1 MHAVGDDLGRYIV
14 SLRTGGN
21 GAGLSMMQRGHGIE
35 QVRHMARAGIEGR
48 ARVIIA
54 CARMGYGDAHVMGH
68 LADELQVARLLGGH
82 VHQLDETP
90 RLMLQTAE
98 LLDRGAAHVGGIL
111 RAHLVGSDI
120 GTLHVDA
127 HDAGFPRRGFM
138 RGHAGHDGRQA
149 LFGKRHGGRADGGHA
164 TACLVCRDGGDA
176 LIGRIAEI
184 VAHGTVEVHI
194 YQAWNHIASRSVQ
207 RIGGATRAARY
218 VSRCLDAGE
227 GLPLHY
233 HIAFAEALT
242 VEHLAVCNAHTRML
256 LSNMEGPSAC
266 AKSPSNA
273 LSIMAPV
280 RLTAASRPR
289 RPPQR

>member
-1 MHAVGDDLGRYIV
+1 MHAVGDDLGRYV
-14 SLRTGGN
+14 VTLRTGGN
-21 GAGLSMMQRGHGIE
+21 GAGLSMMQRGHSIE
-35 QVRHMARAGIEGR
+35 QVRHMARASIEGR

-54 CARMGYGDAHVMGH
+54 RARMGYGDAHVMGH
-68 LADELQVARLLGGH
+68 LADELQVARLLGSH
-82 VHQLDETP
+82 VNQLDEAL
-90 RLMLQTAE
+90 RLVLQAAE
-98 LLDRGAAHVGGIL
+98 LFDGGAAHVCGVL
-111 RAHLVGSDI
+111 RAHLIGGDI
-120 GTLHVDA
+120 GTFHVDA
-127 HDAGFPRRGFM
+127 HDPGLPRCCFM
-138 RGHAGHDGRQA
+138 RGHAGHDGSQA
-149 LFGKRHGGRADGGHA
+149 LFRKRHGGRADGGHA

-194 YQAWNHIASRSVQ
+194 YQAWDHITSRSVQ
-207 RIGGATRAARY
+207 RIGSATRAARY

-227 GLPLHY
+227 GLPLHH

-266 AKSPSNA
+266 AESPSNV

-280 RLTAASRPR
+280 HLTAASRPR
-289 RPPQR
+289 RPPRR

>member
-1 MHAVGDDLGRYIV
+1 MHAVGDDLGRYV
-14 SLRTGGN
+14 VTLRTGGN
-21 GAGLSMMQRGHGIE
+21 GAGLSVMQRGHGVE
-35 QVRHMARAGIEGR
+35 QVRHMARASIEGR
-48 ARVIIA
+48 ARVIVA
-54 CARMGYGDAHVMGH
+54 SAGMGDGNAHIVRY
-68 LADELQVARLLGGH
+68 LADELQVARLFGSH
-82 VHQLDETP
+82 VHQLDEAL
-90 RLMLQTAE
+90 RLLLQTAK
-98 LLDRGAAHVGGIL
+98 LLDGGAAHVRRIL
-111 RAHLVGSDI
+111 RAHLIGGDI
-120 GTLHVDA
+120 GTFHVDA
-127 HDAGFPRRGFM
+127 HDPGLPRCCFM
-138 RGHAGHDGRQA
+138 RGHAGHDGSQA
-149 LFGKRHGGRADGGHA
+149 LFRKRHGGRADGCHA

-194 YQAWNHIASRSVQ
+194 YQAWDHITSRSVQ

-227 GLPLHY
+227 GLPLHH

-266 AKSPSNA
+266 AESPSNV

-289 RPPQR
+289 RPPRR